1 MDDDPAYD
9 IAVTR
14 MSEQAPDCERSLRE
28 AIQATFRRHQ
38 TPAAQISVALV
49 NDDRMADLNE
59 LHLARK
65 GPTDVLAFD
74 LRDDEQ
80 DDTRRAKSTDGAAAD
95 NRPVEGEIIVSVD
108 AAAREASRRGH
119 SVDAELALYAVH
131 GILHLLGYDDHD
143 EHDAARMH
151 KVEDEILRTVGMGV
165 VYRAPPR

>member
-14 MSEQAPDCERSLRE
+14 ISDRAPDCEQSLRE

-59 LHLARK
+59 LHLAQK

-74 LRDDEQ
+74 LRNNKQ
-80 DDTRRAKSTDGAAAD
+80 DDPHAPKSTDATAH
-95 NRPVEGEIIVSVD
+95 RSVEGEIIVSVD
-108 AAAREASRRGH
+108 TAAREASRRGH
-119 SVDAELALYAVH
+119 SIDAELALYAVH
-131 GILHLLGYDDHD
+131 GILHLLGYNDHD

-151 KVEDEILRTVGMGV
+151 EVEDEILRTVGMGV
-165 VYRAPPR
+165 VYRTPPR